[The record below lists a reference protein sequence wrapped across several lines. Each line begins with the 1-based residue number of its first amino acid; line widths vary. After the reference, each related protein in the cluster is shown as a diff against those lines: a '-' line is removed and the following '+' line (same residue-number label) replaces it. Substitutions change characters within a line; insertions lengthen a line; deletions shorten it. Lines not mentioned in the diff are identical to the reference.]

1 MVAVVGG
8 RDRGNACVR
17 GADADTRP
25 GVGTSATAKIPNACG
40 WSGVGRPLGARPSGV
55 RRRRLK
61 PDTPRISG
69 RGGGVPS
76 PRHNPRK
83 NLTFERRVVTQKSLK
98 FEQRVV
104 TRQNFFSIPLCD
116 RPGCYEPPPKSG
128 RNQAKY
134 CCRDCRQAVRRVLD
148 RERKWLKRGAFQG
161 HSNRE
166 REYEAARARH
176 SGAAPNS
183 ASASSPGTQPP

>member
-1 MVAVVGG
+1 MVAAVGG
-8 RDRGNACVR
+8 RDRGSACVR

-40 WSGVGRPLGARPSGV
+40 WSGVGRPLDARPSGV

-61 PDTPRISG
+61 PGTPRISG

-83 NLTFERRVVTQKSLK
+83 NPSSNGAWSRRRASRSSSAWSRSK
-98 FEQRVV
+98 
-104 TRQNFFSIPLCD
+104 NFFSIPLCD

-148 RERKWLKRGAFQG
+148 RERKWLKRGTFQG
-161 HSNRE
+161 HCNRE
-166 REYEAARARH
+166 REYQATRARH